1 MYTNHVCVCTTA
13 GRSTCHPEIEFPIKP
28 AVGPTFVGLLAQWVP
43 SRMGALVYRVLSNIL
58 WESFGYD
65 RMDIIS
71 PVAADEEEDDDAAVN
86 QNATTW

>member
-1 MYTNHVCVCTTA
+1 
-13 GRSTCHPEIEFPIKP
+13 
-28 AVGPTFVGLLAQWVP
+28 
-43 SRMGALVYRVLSNIL
+43 MGALVLSNIL